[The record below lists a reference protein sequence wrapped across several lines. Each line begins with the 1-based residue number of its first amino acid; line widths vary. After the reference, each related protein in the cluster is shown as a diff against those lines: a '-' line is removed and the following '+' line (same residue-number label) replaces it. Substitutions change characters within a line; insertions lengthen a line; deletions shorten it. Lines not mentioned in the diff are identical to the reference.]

1 LSFVSCQ
8 DDLEALGHML
18 VSLGK
23 KKLPWNKT
31 NYKKLIPKKQRFQ
44 YLAEKYLLVEPK
56 KLCEV
61 IMNNIGNL
69 IMLEL

>member
-1 LSFVSCQ
+1 LSFVSCK

-31 NYKKLIPKKQRFQ
+31 TYKKLNSKNEKFQ
-44 YLAEKYLLVEPK
+44 YLVEKYLLVEPK